1 LKDLFD
7 GNNLILFSQLRDV
20 FAVVVVEVVVADVV
34 VVEVVVADVVVVE
47 VVVAD
52 VMVADVEVVAVLV
65 VAVVVVASQAN
76 TTVQLRTGQ
85 GSSTPVFC

>member
-1 LKDLFD
+1 LKYLDD
-7 GNNLILFSQLRDV
+7 GSKLILFCQSRYV
-20 FAVVVVEVVVADVV
+20 VAVVVIAVVVIAVVVVAVVVVAVV
-34 VVEVVVADVVVVE
+34 
-47 VVVAD
+47 
-52 VMVADVEVVAVLV
+52 V